1 MAEIQSLEN
10 EIISLKEEIIKLKKE
25 KEILKESIAKMQDDQ
40 GLEICE
46 YYNSCKNISKTAHKF
61 YFSTNEDC
69 YWALVEYFGCSD
81 PLQRAHDYEELRKEL
96 FGSDEDEDIDKEE
109 EDEEQYSETIEENI
123 ENIENNN

>member
-1 MAEIQSLEN
+1 MAEFQSLEN
-10 EIISLKEEIIKLKKE
+10 EIISLKEEIVKLKKE

-46 YYNSCKNISKTAHKF
+46 YYNSCKNISQTAHKF

-81 PLQRAHDYEELRKEL
+81 PLQRAHDYEELHKEM
-96 FGSDEDEDIDKEE
+96 FGSDEDEYK
-109 EDEEQYSETIEENI
+109 EEQYSETVEGIL
-123 ENIENNN
+123 ENIENN

>member
-1 MAEIQSLEN
+1 MAEFQSLEN

-46 YYNSCKNISKTAHKF
+46 YYNSCKNISQTANKF

-81 PLQRAHDYEELRKEL
+81 PVQCAHDYEELRKEL
-96 FGSDEDEDIDKEE
+96 FGSDEDDEDEDED
-109 EDEEQYSETIEENI
+109 EDEEQYSETVEGIL
-123 ENIENNN
+123 ENIENNK

>member
-10 EIISLKEEIIKLKKE
+10 EIITLKEEINKLKKE

-40 GLEICE
+40 GLKICE
-46 YYNSCKNISKTAHKF
+46 YYNSCKNISQTADKF

-81 PLQRAHDYEELRKEL
+81 PLQRAHDYEELHRKM

-109 EDEEQYSETIEENI
+109 EDEEQYSETVEGILEH
-123 ENIENNN
+123 IENN

>member
-1 MAEIQSLEN
+1 MSDIQSLEN

-46 YYNSCKNISKTAHKF
+46 YYNSCKNISQTADKF

-81 PLQRAHDYEELRKEL
+81 PLQNAHDYEELRKEL
-96 FGSDEDEDIDKEE
+96 FGSDEDEDDE
-109 EDEEQYSETIEENI
+109 EEQYSETIE
-123 ENIENNN
+123 NNN